1 MVERLEGF
9 LGHRHVKR
17 VAALLCFVA
26 ALILLRHLVTVLV
39 FYLIFS
45 RGFGFLAHK
54 LGGWTR
60 LSEKAWA
67 GILVAALLA
76 SVGGGV
82 WAGVHKSLPLV
93 RGLSENA
100 QERVQERIDAFKES
114 DLYQMLEARHI
125 DPEKYSEQ
133 VKHFGERL
141 VKGAKTTGRTL
152 LHLVLGLILAVLY
165 LVERKEVDETL
176 AKVPQGSFVGYF
188 VSYFQFTAEAIVL
201 TIKVQVI
208 VALVNAIITLPV
220 MIALGLP
227 NIPAL
232 MLMVFAF
239 GLVPV
244 VGNFLSGGVLVIL
257 AYLKKGW
264 LGVGIFLVS
273 TVVLHKVESY
283 YLNPRLTA
291 KHVKL
296 PSFALIGSLIVWEHL
311 LGIVG
316 VFVSFPF
323 LYVVMKIRDLF
334 REQDAAAS
342 PPTAP
347 AASVTPPSGA
357 SGPMA

>member
-1 MVERLEGF
+1 MVDRLSGF
-9 LGHRHVKR
+9 LTHRRVKR
-17 VAALLCFVA
+17 VTALLVFVA
-26 ALILLRHLVTVLV
+26 AVVLLRHLVTPLI

-45 RGFGFLAHK
+45 RGFGYLAGK
-54 LGGWTR
+54 LSGWTR
-60 LSEKAWA
+60 LGERAWV
-67 GILVAALLA
+67 GILLLGLLGGI
-76 SVGGGV
+76 GGGV
-82 WAGVHKSLPLV
+82 FAGVHKSLPLV
-93 RGLSENA
+93 RGFSDHA

-133 VKHFGERL
+133 IKHFSERL
-141 VKGAKTTGRTL
+141 LKGAKTTGRIL

-165 LVERKEVDETL
+165 LMERKEVDETL
-176 AKVPQGSFVGYF
+176 VKVPRESFVGYF
-188 VSYFQFTAEAIVL
+188 LSYFAFTAEAIVL

-208 VALVNAIITLPV
+208 VALVNALITLPV
-220 MIALGLP
+220 MVALGLP

-264 LGVGIFLVS
+264 LGVSIFLIS
-273 TVVLHKVESY
+273 TFVLHKVESY

-296 PSFALIGSLIVWEHL
+296 PSLLLIASLIVWEHL

-323 LYVVMKIRDLF
+323 LYVVMKIRDRY
-334 REQDAAAS
+334 REDEAAVA
-342 PPTAP
+342 PPPIADP
-347 AASVTPPSGA
+347 AA
-357 SGPMA
+357 

>member
-1 MVERLEGF
+1 M
-9 LGHRHVKR
+9 
-17 VAALLCFVA
+17 
-26 ALILLRHLVTVLV
+26 
-39 FYLIFS
+39 
-45 RGFGFLAHK
+45 RGFSDH
-54 LGGWTR
+54 
-60 LSEKAWA
+60 
-67 GILVAALLA
+67 
-76 SVGGGV
+76 
-82 WAGVHKSLPLV
+82 
-93 RGLSENA
+93 A

-114 DLYQMLEARHI
+114 DLYQMLEAQHI

-133 VKHFGERL
+133 VKRFSESL
-141 VKGAKTTGRTL
+141 VKGAKTTGRIL

-176 AKVPQGSFVGYF
+176 AKIPQESFVGYF
-188 VSYFQFTAEAIVL
+188 VAYFQFASEAIVL

-257 AYLKKGW
+257 AYLQKGW
-264 LGVGIFLVS
+264 LGVGIFLAS
-273 TVVLHKVESY
+273 TFFLHKIESY

-296 PSFALIGSLIVWEHL
+296 PSFVLIASLIVWEHL

-334 REQDAAAS
+334 REQDAAVLAAA
-342 PPTAP
+342 AP
-347 AASVTPPSGA
+347 APPAGGEA
-357 SGPMA
+357 GPAG

>member
-9 LGHRHVKR
+9 LGHRRVKR

-26 ALILLRHLVTVLV
+26 ALVLLRHLVTLLV

-54 LGGWTR
+54 LSGWTR

-67 GILVAALLA
+67 GILVVVLLA
-76 SVGGGV
+76 AIGGGV
-82 WAGVHKSLPLV
+82 WAGVHKSVPLV
-93 RGLSENA
+93 RGLSDHA
-100 QERVQERIDAFKES
+100 QERVQERIDAFKGS

-125 DPEKYSEQ
+125 DPQKYSEQ
-133 VKHFGERL
+133 VKRFSESL
-141 VKGAKTTGRTL
+141 LKGARTTGRTL

-176 AKVPQGSFVGYF
+176 AKVPKESFVGYF
-188 VSYFQFTAEAIVL
+188 VSYFEFTAEAIVL

-208 VALVNAIITLPV
+208 VALVNAVITLPV

-264 LGVGIFLVS
+264 LGVVIFLIS

-296 PSFALIGSLIVWEHL
+296 PSFVLIASLIVWEHL

-323 LYVVMKIRDLF
+323 LYVVMKIRDLY
-334 REQDAAAS
+334 REQDAA
-342 PPTAP
+342 PVTAAAVP
-347 AASVTPPSGA
+347 AALPPGSG
-357 SGPMA
+357 GPTG

>member
-26 ALILLRHLVTVLV
+26 ALVLLRHLVTLLV

-45 RGFGFLAHK
+45 RGFGFLAQK
-54 LGGWTR
+54 LHGWTR
-60 LSEKAWA
+60 LSEKAWV
-67 GILVAALLA
+67 GILVVALLA
-76 SVGGGV
+76 AVGGGA
-82 WAGVHKSLPLV
+82 WTGVHKSLPIV
-93 RGLSENA
+93 QGLTENA
-100 QERVQERIDAFKES
+100 QERVQERIDRFKES

-125 DPEKYSEQ
+125 DPDKYSEQ
-133 VKHFGERL
+133 IRHFGDRL
-141 VKGAKTTGRTL
+141 VTGARTTGRIL

-176 AKVPQGSFVGYF
+176 ARVPKESFIGTF

-208 VALVNAIITLPV
+208 VALVNAVITLPV

-244 VGNFLSGGVLVIL
+244 VGNFLSGAVLVIL

-264 LGVGIFLVS
+264 LGVAVFLLS
-273 TVVLHKVESY
+273 TVVLHKIESY

-296 PSFALIGSLIVWEHL
+296 PSFVLIASLIVWEHL

-323 LYVVMKIRDLF
+323 LFVAMKIRDLY
-334 REQDAAAS
+334 RQQDA
-342 PPTAP
+342 PPA
-347 AASVTPPSGA
+347 
-357 SGPMA
+357 